1 MSAPRPGNGHARL
14 AEGLGSYVLGAM
26 PDDERPVF
34 ERHLMECEV
43 CREDLAS
50 FEVVAEALPIAVTP
64 LAPPPEL
71 KDRIMAVVRSEA
83 NLLEAAGDSADV
95 VPDKPRERRRWRIG
109 GLSVPPAFAALA
121 AAVLLALGGVTGA
134 LINSGGG
141 GGPSSKT
148 YRASFSPKV
157 APRASGALTVT
168 DNHATFD
175 VAGMPQAP
183 RGRVYE
189 VWIQRDGKFEPTPAL
204 FTVNRAGRAV
214 VAVPPRLSGA
224 QAVLITAERRG
235 GVQQPTQKPAVT
247 IPLTAS

>member
-1 MSAPRPGNGHARL
+1 MRSL
-14 AEGLGSYVLGAM
+14 Q
-26 PDDERPVF
+26 
-34 ERHLMECEV
+34 
-43 CREDLAS
+43 
-50 FEVVAEALPIAVTP
+50 VAADALPVAVP
-64 LAPPPEL
+64 HVAPPPEL
-71 KDRIMAVVRSEA
+71 KDRIMAVVRVGGARFSRRRATAPTRARE
-83 NLLEAAGDSADV
+83 S
-95 VPDKPRERRRWRIG
+95 RERRRWRIG
-109 GLSVPPAFAALA
+109 GLSVRPAFAALA

-134 LINSGGG
+134 LINNGGG

-148 YRASFSPKV
+148 YQASFSPKV
-157 APRASGALTVT
+157 APRASGSLTVT
-168 DNHATFD
+168 DEHATLD
-175 VAGMPQAP
+175 VADMPQAP